1 MSSKGYNND
10 VEHQTLPEI
19 LTLALGWTHS
29 VYYIVTIH
37 LLILAGQIY
46 LFWPLLP
53 DFPHVWGD
61 NVVGMVM
68 AQYAAGFSG
77 VYGYITPVPEISALL
92 GPLSHVFG
100 MVAIVMLLV
109 HTVSH
114 HTLLRIAI
122 PSSLWFG
129 SVLLFNLVNLI
140 RTISWLED
148 STSSQHPLLC

>member
-1 MSSKGYNND
+1 MSGKGFNSD
-10 VEHQTLPEI
+10 DDEHQARPEI

-29 VYYIVTIH
+29 LFYIVTIH
-37 LLILAGQIY
+37 LLILPVQVY
-46 LFWPLLP
+46 LLWPLLP
-53 DFPHVWGD
+53 NFPHVWGD

-68 AQYAAGFSG
+68 AQYLTG
-77 VYGYITPVPEISALL
+77 VYGYVSPLPEIPALL

-100 MVAIVMLLV
+100 MAAIVMLLV

-114 HTLLRIAI
+114 HIVLRIAI

-129 SVLLFNLVNLI
+129 SVFLFNLVNSI
-140 RTISWLED
+140 RIVCSLKD